1 MTNVGDRV
9 VPSTATGT
17 PSLLGPITGAVGLS
31 TWATSAAYDDVK
43 VTGADGTTLL
53 SDDFSR

>member
-17 PSLLGPITGAVGLS
+17 PSLTGPIAGAVGLS
-31 TWATSAAYDDVK
+31 TWATTAAYDDVK
-43 VTGADGTTLL
+43 VTDADGN
-53 SDDFSR
+53 SC